1 MALDAG
7 YTIWCSPAAG
17 VGTTDASAAI
27 AGNVTSTGAK
37 ASFLAA
43 QPMDVYEV
51 GAVIGTA
58 TAATT
63 YNFEVAIEEKIGG
76 TFSTAT
82 TISPT
87 NYALVTGPAATAIPA
102 GTTLKKFVNMRVPK
116 GGVLRF
122 NVLAT
127 APASGTAML
136 YAIVAPAGA
145 PQIGVQAGSGG
156 LGTQS
161 PSVTNEILS
170 ST

>member
-63 YNFEVAIEEKIGG
+63 YNFEVAVEEKIAG
-76 TFSTAT
+76 TFSTT
-82 TISPT
+82 SISPT
-87 NYALVTGPAATAIPA
+87 NYALVTGPAGASIPA
-102 GTTLKKFVNMRVPK
+102 GTTLKKSVNMRVPK
-116 GGVLRF
+116 GGCLRF

-145 PQIGVQAGSGG
+145 PVIGIQAGSGG
-156 LGTQS
+156 LGSQS
-161 PSVTNEILS
+161 PPATNEILS
-170 ST
+170 TT

>member
-63 YNFEVAIEEKIGG
+63 YNFEVAVEEKIAG
-76 TFSTAT
+76 TFSTT
-82 TISPT
+82 SISPT
-87 NYALVTGPAATAIPA
+87 NYALVTGPAGASIPA
-102 GTTLKKFVNMRVPK
+102 GTTLKKSVNMRVPK
-116 GGVLRF
+116 GGCLRF

-136 YAIVAPAGA
+136 YAIVAPAGG
-145 PQIGVQAGSGG
+145 PVIGVQAGSGG